1 MRRLVFV
8 AVVCLAMPAV
18 TLAQGAQTRA
28 ARPATPA
35 PAKNDKLAQAYEQF
49 LLGHHREDNDDIA
62 GAIEAY
68 KKAIEL
74 DPLAAEVPAELAALY
89 LRQNRTDEAIATAE
103 QALKVEP
110 ANAEANRVLGMI
122 YASRLDTGARGG
134 RQSQAAASPQD
145 RQKAIQYLEAAPS
158 HPLGEADPTARATLA
173 RLYLSVQ
180 AYDKAI
186 AVLVDLV
193 KQQPGWQE
201 GPLLLTQAYASAGR
215 VNDAIALLDNQATDN
230 PELLPA
236 LANFYERMQRWQY
249 AAATYSRAIDSFPR
263 NIELRKSYASAL
275 LNAGGRNNIAAARDT
290 LMEVVAASQ
299 SDTRA
304 LYLLS
309 QADRRF
315 GDLDGAEAAAR
326 RLIAAQQSS
335 PWGYYALAETLE
347 ERRDYNAVVD
357 LLTPAV
363 AIFHAMPG
371 DHSLELGMLLPHL
384 GFAQQVRGEY
394 EKATATFNEA
404 HRLSPK
410 DGTITAYLIEANIAA
425 KKYGAAAELARQARA
440 DNPTDLRLA
449 RLEAQALRQDGKIDQ
464 GLAVMEDAV
473 KSHADDPTAYVAL
486 AQLYSESS
494 RGPQAVKVLQ
504 DAQARFPASNAIT
517 FELGAVY
524 DKQKKFTESE
534 AAFQQVLTRDPENA
548 AALNYLG
555 YMLADRGE
563 RLDESVGYLKKALE
577 IEPDNGSYLDSIGW
591 AYFKQNKLDLAEANL
606 RRAAEQLKT
615 NSVIQ
620 AHFGEV
626 LFKVGRYDQAIEAW
640 NRALTGD
647 GDEIDRVG
655 LDKKIR
661 TAKQK
666 IKK

>member
-18 TLAQGAQTRA
+18 TLAQGGQTRA
-28 ARPATPA
+28 VRPAAPA

-49 LLGHHREDNDDIA
+49 LRGHHLEDSDDIP

-122 YASRLDTGARGG
+122 YASRLDAGARGG

-145 RQKAIQYLEAAPS
+145 RQKAIQYLEAATA

-201 GPLLLTQAYASAGR
+201 GPALLTQAYAAAGR
-215 VNDAIALLDNQATDN
+215 VNDAIALLDSQATDN
-230 PELLPA
+230 PELLPT
-236 LANFYERMQRWQY
+236 LANFYERMQRWQD
-249 AAATYSRAIDSFPR
+249 AANTYSRAIDSFPR
-263 NIELRKSYASAL
+263 NIELRKSYGSAL

-290 LMEVVAASQ
+290 LMEVVAASP

-347 ERRDYNAVVD
+347 ERRDYDAVVD
-357 LLTPAV
+357 VLTPAV

-449 RLEAQALRQDGKIDQ
+449 RLEAQALTQDGKIDQ

-473 KSHADDPTAYVAL
+473 KTHADDPTAYVAL

-504 DAQARFPASNAIT
+504 DAQAKFPASNAIT
-517 FELGAVY
+517 FQLGAVY
-524 DKQKKFTESE
+524 DKQKKFTDAE

-620 AHFGEV
+620 SHFGEV

-647 GDEIDRVG
+647 GDEIDRAG

>member
-8 AVVCLAMPAV
+8 AVLCLAAPAV
-18 TLAQGAQTRA
+18 TLAQGARVRA
-28 ARPATPA
+28 ARQAQAPPAR
-35 PAKNDKLAQAYEQF
+35 NEKLAQAYEQF
-49 LLGHHREDNDDIA
+49 LLGHHLEENDDVA

-74 DPLAAEVPAELAALY
+74 DPLAADVPAELAALY

-103 QALKVEP
+103 QALKVDP

-122 YASRLDTGARGG
+122 YASRLDNSARGAG
-134 RQSQAAASPQD
+134 QPKTPASAQD
-145 RQKAIQYLEAAPS
+145 RQKAIQYLEAATA

-186 AVLVDLV
+186 ALLVDLV

-201 GPLLLTQAYASAGR
+201 GPLLLTQAYAAAGR
-215 VNDAIALLDNQATDN
+215 INDAIALLDSQAIDSPN
-230 PELLPA
+230 LLPT
-236 LANFYERMQRWQY
+236 LANFYERLQRWQD
-249 AAATYSRAIDSFPR
+249 AANTYSRAIASFPR
-263 NIELRKSYASAL
+263 NIELKKSYASAL
-275 LNAGGRNNIAAARDT
+275 LNAGGRDNIAAARGA
-290 LMEVVAASQ
+290 LMEAVEASQ
-299 SDTRA
+299 NDARA

-326 RLIAAQQSS
+326 RVIAAQASS
-335 PWGYYALAETLE
+335 PWGYYALAEALE
-347 ERRDYNAVVD
+347 SRRDYDAVAEA
-357 LLTPAV
+357 LTPAV
-363 AIFHAMPG
+363 SIFHAMPG

-394 EKATATFNEA
+394 DKATATFDEA

-410 DGTITAYLIEANIAA
+410 DGTITAYLIDANIAA
-425 KKYGAAAELARQARA
+425 KKYGPAVELARQARA
-440 DNPTDLRLA
+440 ENPTDLRLA
-449 RLEAQALRQDGKIDQ
+449 RLEAQALTEDGKVDQ

-473 KSHADDPTAYVAL
+473 KAHADDPTAYVAL

-494 RGPQAVKVLQ
+494 RGSQAVKVLQ
-504 DAQARFPASNAIT
+504 DAQAKFPASNAVT
-517 FELGAVY
+517 FELGAVF
-524 DKQKKFTESE
+524 DKQKKFSDAE
-534 AAFQQVLTRDPENA
+534 AAFRQVLTRDPENA

-591 AYFKQNKLDLAEANL
+591 AYFKQNKLDLAESNL
-606 RRAAEQLKT
+606 RRAAEQLKA

-620 AHFGEV
+620 DHFGEV
-626 LFKVGRYDQAIEAW
+626 LFKAGHYDQAIDAW
-640 NRALTGD
+640 NRALSGD
-647 GDEIDRVG
+647 GDEIDRAG
-655 LDKKIR
+655 IDKKIR
-661 TAKQK
+661 AAKQK